1 MLPKHLIGFILALLA
16 ALLNATVG
24 IISVNLFQS
33 GLSPESIAFIK
44 CFIAL
49 MFVGSLLIITGQYR
63 LLIPY
68 FKEKGL
74 ALASSAFFGL
84 FILYH
89 FETAAYETINVPV
102 VVFCLFGAS
111 TITTFILEAI
121 IEKRFLH
128 LNEILSMMMAIFG
141 LSLIFIEGGLL
152 DENMIGMVN
161 AMLSGMGYGTFLVLS
176 KRFNIG
182 TGLVTLFGLLFFG
195 VIYLSFPFLSA
206 GSIHITLESLFYLV
220 LLALLPTICGFW
232 ATTKALTLIKSQS
245 VQLIEL
251 TEPLFAICFSFI
263 FLAQLST
270 TFEILGG
277 GCIILSI
284 ILHEYLPLK
293 SIDKPAPMT
302 AE

>member
-1 MLPKHLIGFILALLA
+1 MLPKHLIGFMLALFA

-44 CFIAL
+44 CVIAL

-63 LLIPY
+63 SLLPY
-68 FKEKGL
+68 LKKKCL
-74 ALASSAFFGL
+74 ALAACAFFGL

-121 IEKRFLH
+121 IEKRFLY
-128 LNEILSMMMAIFG
+128 LKEMLSIIMALFG

-152 DENMIGMVN
+152 DENMSGMLN
-161 AMLSGMGYGTFLVLS
+161 AMLSGIGYGTFLVLS
-176 KRFNIG
+176 KRLNIG

-195 VIYLSFPFLSA
+195 VIYLAVPFISA
-206 GSIHITLESLFYLV
+206 GSVHITSESFLYLM
-220 LLALLPTICGFW
+220 LLALLPTLCGFW

-251 TEPLFAICFSFI
+251 TEPIFAILFSFI

-270 TFEILGG
+270 TVEILGG
-277 GCIILSI
+277 GCIILAI

-293 SIDKPAPMT
+293 NMGKPAST
-302 AE
+302 AIE